1 PNSTIMTRL
10 MFSSYVARPERVN
23 TIPCDCCTM
32 SIEAELREIK
42 KHILEISR
50 KLDELI
56 HERELVSLMR
66 LSERSLEFL
75 EEEPDI
81 YTVEDLRTR
90 YK

>member
-1 PNSTIMTRL
+1 
-10 MFSSYVARPERVN
+10 
-23 TIPCDCCTM
+23 M

-56 HERELVSLMR
+56 HEREIVSLMR

>member
-1 PNSTIMTRL
+1 
-10 MFSSYVARPERVN
+10 
-23 TIPCDCCTM
+23 M